1 MSSDGRIFVQIPEY
15 RDRELD
21 STLEDL
27 FAKAAR
33 PQRLRVAVLSQRT
46 ADDPAVR
53 VPATRT
59 GAVEVLRVPA
69 GESRGPNWARRCLQ
83 DRYAGE
89 EYTLIIDSHLRFV
102 PGWDALAVAM
112 LDGLR
117 GAHDAPVLTAYLP
130 AYRPAGGVGLGRSPY
145 KIYPLGR
152 QEGVLTRLTSFPLVG
167 AERLVAPIVAEYLS
181 LHFAMAT
188 GALLEEV
195 PHDPEIYFF
204 GDEVAYGARAFTH
217 GWDLFH
223 PHRVLGWHAYDRTT
237 RTPHWDDHPGWREQ
251 HQETLDRLR
260 RLFTGDPSMT
270 PWCGWARTMADY
282 EQHIMTSLVNPWPR

>member
-1 MSSDGRIFVQIPEY
+1 VSSDGRIFVQVPEY

-21 STLEDL
+21 STLDDL
-27 FAKAAR
+27 FAKASR

-46 ADDPAVR
+46 ADDPPVR
-53 VPATRT
+53 VPPRRT
-59 GAVEVLRVPA
+59 GAVEVLQVPA
-69 GESRGPNWARRCLQ
+69 DDSRGPNWARRCLQ

-89 EYTLIIDSHLRFV
+89 EYTLLIDSHLRFV

-117 GAHDAPVLTAYLP
+117 GDHDAPVLTAYLP
-130 AYRPAGGVGLGRSPY
+130 AYRPRSSLGLGRSPY

-152 QEGVLTRLTSFPLVG
+152 QAGVLTRLTSFPLAG
-167 AERLVAPIVAEYLS
+167 SERLEAPIVAEYLS

-188 GALLEEV
+188 GAILEEV
-195 PHDPEIYFF
+195 PHDPEVYFF

-237 RTPHWDDHPGWREQ
+237 RTPHWDDHPDWGEH
-251 HQETLDRLR
+251 HQETVGRLR
-260 RLFTGDPSMT
+260 RLFTGDPSLSQ
-270 PWCGWARTMADY
+270 WRGRARSMADY
-282 EQHIMTSLVNPWPR
+282 EQHIMTALVQPWPR